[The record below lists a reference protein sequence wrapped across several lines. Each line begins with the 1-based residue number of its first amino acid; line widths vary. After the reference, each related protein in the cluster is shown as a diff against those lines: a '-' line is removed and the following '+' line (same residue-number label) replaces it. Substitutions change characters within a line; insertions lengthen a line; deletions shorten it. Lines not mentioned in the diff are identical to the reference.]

1 MANNGIG
8 INVTILESNDQIA
21 QSILKALLPQV
32 NDLLNSA
39 FYKVKDNIITLVQ
52 NAIVN
57 SPEYGSLL
65 SGTLQLEFGIPDSA
79 SRLEQILSF
88 WKFIDVEYSKAKISG
103 QKISGSFAISMIRS
117 DYSDVLMSSA
127 ATLNT
132 EKGQQ
137 LNWLEWLLLFGDKTI
152 IKEYNVQF
160 GSNPR
165 SRTGG
170 AIMKV
175 SSSGKW
181 GVPPQ
186 FAGTAS
192 NNWITRAMDSVEDQI
207 NNLLIGA
214 LN

>member
-1 MANNGIG
+1 MSNGIG
-8 INVTILESNDQIA
+8 ISVKILESNDQIA
-21 QSILKALLPQV
+21 YSILKALLPQV
-32 NDLLNSA
+32 NDLLNKS
-39 FYKVKDNIITLVQ
+39 FYKVKSDIVLLVQ

-65 SGTLQLEFGIPDSA
+65 SGTLQLEFGLPDSA
-79 SRLEQILSF
+79 SRVEQILSF
-88 WKFIDVEYSKAKISG
+88 WKFIDVEYSKAKISSK
-103 QKISGSFAISMIRS
+103 KITGSFSISMIKS
-117 DYSDVLMSSA
+117 DYSDVLNSSA
-127 ATLNT
+127 ATLLT

-152 IKEYNVQF
+152 IKEYNVEF

-170 AIMKV
+170 AIMRV

-186 FAGTAS
+186 FAGVAS
-192 NNWITRAMDSVEDQI
+192 NNWITRAIDSVGDQI
-207 NNLLIGA
+207 NNLLIQA
-214 LN
+214 LS